1 MREMDGR
8 SRGTV
13 GIGNMRKAA
22 KILRKRPSATWFY
35 TRNASLTE
43 VKMQLKICGC
53 ILPII
58 DVRI

>member
-1 MREMDGR
+1 MGDNERKAH
-8 SRGTV
+8 V

-22 KILRKRPSATWFY
+22 KILRKRPSAAWFY